1 MLNNTPSL
9 DLVEFIET
17 QILPKYNAFD
27 RAHNLEHVTRV
38 IRRSLD
44 LVKSTGAD
52 INMVY
57 TIAAY
62 HDLGMSGH
70 RADHHLRGGKI
81 LAADARLKKW
91 FSVEQIKVMKEA
103 VEDHRASASRA
114 PRSIYGKIVA
124 EADRDIDT
132 EVVIRRTVQFGFANY
147 PELDKEGHW
156 KRFKEHM
163 NSKYSKDGYIKLWI
177 PNSPNA
183 QKLNELRNLIAQ
195 PIKLWEA
202 FSESCLISVSFIFF
216 CKNLIENR
224 THLVG
229 LYYELAQFVKL
240 AFILRSLYP
249 QADITIDGVF
259 LVHVLHKTLP
269 MSFCVQFRIVGQ
281 SILDGSTDN
290 SFWLYVAVSL
300 SYNLAID
307 AAWSP

>member
-44 LVKSTGAD
+44 LVRSTGAD

-70 RADHHLRGGKI
+70 RADHHIRGGKI

-91 FSVEQIKVMKEA
+91 FSAEQINVMKEA
-103 VEDHRASASRA
+103 VEDHRASAIRA

-132 EVVIRRTVQFGFANY
+132 EVVIRRTIQFGFANY
-147 PELDKEGHW
+147 PDLDKEGHW

-195 PIKLWEA
+195 PI
-202 FSESCLISVSFIFF
+202 
-216 CKNLIENR
+216 
-224 THLVG
+224 HLREVFNKI
-229 LYYELAQFVKL
+229 YEEELK
-240 AFILRSLYP
+240 
-249 QADITIDGVF
+249 
-259 LVHVLHKTLP
+259 
-269 MSFCVQFRIVGQ
+269 
-281 SILDGSTDN
+281 
-290 SFWLYVAVSL
+290 
-300 SYNLAID
+300 
-307 AAWSP
+307 AATT

>member
-1 MLNNTPSL
+1 MISNSPSL

-17 QILPKYNAFD
+17 QILPRYAEFD

-38 IRRSLD
+38 IRNSLE

-91 FSVEQIKVMKEA
+91 FSPEQLKIMKEA

-124 EADRDIDT
+124 EADRDIDSDT
-132 EVVIRRTVQFGFANY
+132 VFRRTVQYGLSNY
-147 PELDKEGHW
+147 PELEREGHW
-156 KRFKEHM
+156 KRFQEHM
-163 NSKYSKDGYIKLWI
+163 QSKYSKDGYIKLWI

-183 QKLNELRNLIAQ
+183 QRLNALRNIIAQ
-195 PIKLWEA
+195 PE
-202 FSESCLISVSFIFF
+202 
-216 CKNLIENR
+216 
-224 THLVG
+224 
-229 LYYELAQFVKL
+229 Q
-240 AFILRSLYP
+240 LRKEFERLFDDETQP
-249 QADITIDGVF
+249 
-259 LVHVLHKTLP
+259 
-269 MSFCVQFRIVGQ
+269 
-281 SILDGSTDN
+281 
-290 SFWLYVAVSL
+290 
-300 SYNLAID
+300 
-307 AAWSP
+307 